1 MTIIKYPCFITSPSL
16 FLWFSC
22 WNLSAQS
29 TAAASQR
36 PELFFL
42 TVAMLF
48 KQREIQPWMFIHLP
62 DSLFIPSGLW
72 LSGHPGFPCGSHM
85 YLAQCKLDMQNL
97 NQNFVLSVFPYI
109 KKIKQVLVTK
119 VKDDFMWSL
128 HFGYYS
134 SSFVNLQ
141 VLLQF
146 FSMLLALW
154 DYL

>member
-1 MTIIKYPCFITSPSL
+1 
-16 FLWFSC
+16 
-22 WNLSAQS
+22 
-29 TAAASQR
+29 
-36 PELFFL
+36 
-42 TVAMLF
+42 
-48 KQREIQPWMFIHLP
+48 
-62 DSLFIPSGLW
+62 
-72 LSGHPGFPCGSHM
+72 M

-146 FSMLLALW
+146 FSMLLAL
-154 DYL
+154 